1 MNTTTVNIAQATTK
15 TEIEAQIAEVK
26 AQLAET
32 TVREIYTE
40 VGLERYQLAMA
51 IRFLNCQ
58 LSALENKLS

>member
-1 MNTTTVNIAQATTK
+1 MTNTTVNIAQATTK

-32 TVREIYTE
+32 TVRKIYTE

-58 LSALENKLS
+58 LSALENKLA